1 MARTHWAVLLL
12 AQSVCLS
19 ARAEVQAVSLQNSK
33 LPLNGPA
40 SLPNQQHR
48 RVYDLGLCLKSAA
61 ANYPK
66 INEARARLR
75 QKRSQLTQAQTAPY
89 SQFSATG
96 AFGPAPTTRGTNVY
110 SPDSDASLS
119 SDMGLF
125 WQVGVEGT
133 IPLWTFGKITS
144 LIDAAEAQVAVG
156 KHDINKEQNAALLQV
171 RTAYYGVQLARD
183 SLALVDEAKQRID
196 KYLPRLERSVE
207 TGDGDDIELLRMKM
221 YRADLDARFAEAQ
234 REERKA
240 LAGLKFLTGVEGAFD
255 IPDAPLLRSG
265 QRRLPLSRYLEVARL
280 FRPEINMARAGIVAR
295 KAQWELERARSYP
308 DLGLG
313 VRVKW
318 ARAPQVTDQRN
329 PFLGDDANT
338 LQYGAALG
346 LKWNLDFLPQSAKA
360 EEARAKLEETEATE
374 RFALGGVATEVEQ
387 AFLDAQ
393 AAEQRLEAA
402 AAALHYSK
410 QWLVKVQQAIDIG
423 TMDNQDIVDP
433 SKEYA
438 LRRFSQLSAIF
449 DYNTALARLAQA
461 SGWRAILSEP

>member
-1 MARTHWAVLLL
+1 MARTHWAAILL
-12 AQSVCLS
+12 AQVVCFS
-19 ARAEVQAVSLQNSK
+19 ARAQAQTDSLQNSK
-33 LPLNGPA
+33 LPLSRA
-40 SLPNQQHR
+40 SSVPSRPQPK
-48 RVYDLGLCLKSAA
+48 VYDLQFCLRSAA

-75 QKRSQLTQAQTAPY
+75 QKRSQLTQAQTAPF
-89 SQFSATG
+89 SKFSATG
-96 AFGPAPTTRGTNVY
+96 ALGPAPTTRGTNVY

-144 LIDAAEAQVAVG
+144 LIDAAEAQVVVG
-156 KHDINKEQNAALLQV
+156 KHEVDKEQNAALLQV

-183 SLALVDEAKQRID
+183 SRALIDEAKQRID
-196 KYLPRLERSVE
+196 KYLPRLEKSVE

-240 LAGLKFLTGVEGAFD
+240 LVGLKFLTGIEGAFD
-255 IPDAPLLRSG
+255 IPDAPLLRVTA
-265 QRRLPLSRYLEVARL
+265 RLLPLSRYLEVARL

-329 PFLGDDANT
+329 PFVGDEANGM
-338 LQYGAALG
+338 QYGAALG
-346 LKWNLDFLPQSAKA
+346 LKWDLDFLPQAAKSD
-360 EEARAKLEETEATE
+360 EARAKLEETEATE

-438 LRRFSQLSAIF
+438 LRRFSELTAIF
-449 DYNTALARLAQA
+449 DYNTAIARLAQA
-461 SGWRAILSEP
+461 SGWRAILNEQ